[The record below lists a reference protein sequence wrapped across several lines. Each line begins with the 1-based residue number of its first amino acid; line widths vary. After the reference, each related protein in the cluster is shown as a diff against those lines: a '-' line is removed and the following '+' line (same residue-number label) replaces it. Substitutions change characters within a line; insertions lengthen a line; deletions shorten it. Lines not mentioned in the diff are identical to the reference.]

1 MHQTWSSRGHCPY
14 PTPQEQGVICT
25 GPGLSVLRWCCCLL
39 VKASAA
45 CWPVRLTDC
54 LQLCSLI
61 LSGRTLSQSLP
72 QVLMAK
78 GTHTCLDPYQN
89 ISLMRCQGAGG
100 LCPQPRAALPL
111 FLISGPAF
119 GKGLLEPFKCML
131 RTGNSL

>member
-1 MHQTWSSRGHCPY
+1 M
-14 PTPQEQGVICT
+14 
-25 GPGLSVLRWCCCLL
+25 LRWCCCLL
-39 VKASAA
+39 VRASAA
-45 CWPVRLTDC
+45 CQSIRLTDY
-54 LQLCSLI
+54 LQLYSLV
-61 LSGRTLSQSLP
+61 LSGRTLSHSLP

-78 GTHTCLDPYQN
+78 GTHTCLALYQN

-111 FLISGPAF
+111 FLIPGPAF